1 MSTDVERQDDRP
13 DGKISVEAASLYQW
27 VLQRGHVSSE
37 GLEDATIFL
46 GQSAAE
52 VSVAVASLLDLRLL
66 RHAPEEPDL
75 LVPSSPEA
83 AVAELIAPLE
93 SEVRQRQRRMEALE
107 ATLATFNPIYFNT
120 RQARNRREAIDVIDE
135 VDRVRTSLAGI
146 ARRCSVEV
154 FSAHPGVLSDRA
166 IEVSL
171 PEDLELL
178 ARGIRVRT
186 IYQHPVRVHPRMR
199 PFLKELADAGCDMR
213 TREDVIDRII
223 IFDREVAV
231 IPNMLARG
239 AVVLREPSI
248 VDYLYRSM
256 EQIWASALPLG
267 DGTTPNGGYG
277 LAGDDLKRALLRLL
291 AAGRKDEFIAR
302 KLSISVR
309 TCRRHIAEI
318 MQELG
323 AESRFQ
329 AGVLA
334 GQNGL
339 LDNLPEIV

>member
-1 MSTDVERQDDRP
+1 MGTDVDRQEDRP
-13 DGKISVEAASLYQW
+13 EGTISVEAASLYQW
-27 VLQRGHVSSE
+27 ILQRGHVSSE
-37 GLEDATIFL
+37 ELEDATIDL
-46 GQSAAE
+46 GQSAVE
-52 VSVAVASLLDLRLL
+52 VSKGLASLLDLRLL
-66 RHAPEEPDL
+66 RHAPGELDV

-83 AVAELIAPLE
+83 AIAELIAPLE
-93 SEVRQRQRRMEALE
+93 SEVRQRKRRMEALE

-120 RQARNRREAIDVIDE
+120 RQVRNRREAIDIIDE

-166 IEVSL
+166 IEESL
-171 PEDLELL
+171 PGDLEML

-199 PFLKELADAGCDMR
+199 PFLKELADAGCDVR
-213 TREDVIDRII
+213 TREEVIDRII
-223 IFDREVAV
+223 IFDREIAI

-239 AVVLREPSI
+239 AVVLREPSV
-248 VDYLYRSM
+248 VDYLYRSL
-256 EQIWASALPLG
+256 EQIWASALPL
-267 DGTTPNGGYG
+267 DDDTTPSSGYG
-277 LAGDDLKRALLRLL
+277 VAGDDLKRALLRLL

-318 MQELG
+318 MQDLG

-334 GQNGL
+334 GQRGL
-339 LDNLPEIV
+339 LDDLPDVP